1 MYIYI
6 YTVCIYIYYIYI
18 AYTYYINITG
28 VDMSHNYMSY
38 TKHVPLWQ
46 SHDVA
51 PPDRVAGW
59 YQRELWSYDPRWG
72 WPILHRLAR
81 TEISWTMFIYIY
93 VSIYLYIYMYVYIYM
108 LDTLNKYEILYICM
122 QCIYIYSIHVH
133 SSLVYTVLSCLI
145 PSVINI

>member
-6 YTVCIYIYYIYI
+6 YSVYLYILYIYI

-51 PPDRVAGW
+51 PPDRVAG
-59 YQRELWSYDPRWG
+59 
-72 WPILHRLAR
+72 
-81 TEISWTMFIYIY
+81 
-93 VSIYLYIYMYVYIYM
+93 
-108 LDTLNKYEILYICM
+108 
-122 QCIYIYSIHVH
+122 
-133 SSLVYTVLSCLI
+133 
-145 PSVINI
+145 